1 MMLGIIDQIEHF
13 WKDHKKVVIGIV
25 AVIVIL
31 AIV

>member
-1 MMLGIIDQIEHF
+1 MIKETMKHF
-13 WKDHKKVVIGIV
+13 WKDDKVVVIGGV

>member
-1 MMLGIIDQIEHF
+1 MKLGIIDQIEHF